1 MPAAMTLTPKNKI
14 LKKNYYPIILASKAL
29 FIANLA
35 LNSSHLKVINYFI
48 FTIIVVFKVS
58 LI

>member
-1 MPAAMTLTPKNKI
+1 
-14 LKKNYYPIILASKAL
+14 LAFKAL

-35 LNSSHLKVINYFI
+35 QNSSHLKVINYFI